1 MTYSIIGRDRMT
13 GELGIAVQ
21 SRFFAAGR
29 LVPWIEADVGAIASQ
44 AFAEPR
50 YGYEG
55 LTLLKRGATPQAALD
70 QLTQQDQRADIRQ
83 VAICDMHGRFAI
95 HTGMHCVA

>member
-1 MTYSIIGRDRMT
+1 MTYSIIGRDPKT

-29 LVPWIEADVGAIASQ
+29 LAPWIEAGVGAVASQ

-55 LTLLKRGATPQAALD
+55 LALLKRGNRLSITPVSAAHWKFILD
-70 QLTQQDQRADIRQ
+70 LAE
-83 VAICDMHGRFAI
+83 
-95 HTGMHCVA
+95 